1 MGQSRR
7 RKLPLALR
15 LLSQIF
21 RFQLGSLQ
29 QVKNE
34 AKPNTLSFSQYKRE
48 ATE

>member
-34 AKPNTLSFSQYKRE
+34 AKYTIIFSDRE